1 MSLRT
6 IQITLVRR
14 SFAQIEPIADQAAA
28 LFYGNL
34 FDADPGLRRLFHG
47 DMQAQGHKLM
57 QMIGAAV
64 ALLDQPERLLPVL
77 RQLGARH
84 GGYGVQAVHYETV
97 GDALIKTLAQGL
109 GPAFNAET
117 RAAWLAVYALIS
129 GTMQSACAL
138 QLADISG

>member
-1 MSLRT
+1 MSLRNT
-6 IQITLVRR
+6 QITLVRR
-14 SFAQIEPIADQAAA
+14 SFAQIEPMADHAGA

-34 FDADPGLRRLFHG
+34 FDADPELRRLFDD

-77 RQLGARH
+77 RKLGARH

-97 GDALIKTLAQGL
+97 GAALIKTLAQGL
-109 GPAFNAET
+109 GPAFSAET
-117 RAAWLAVYALIS
+117 RAAWLAVYALVS
-129 GTMQSACAL
+129 GTMQSACAV